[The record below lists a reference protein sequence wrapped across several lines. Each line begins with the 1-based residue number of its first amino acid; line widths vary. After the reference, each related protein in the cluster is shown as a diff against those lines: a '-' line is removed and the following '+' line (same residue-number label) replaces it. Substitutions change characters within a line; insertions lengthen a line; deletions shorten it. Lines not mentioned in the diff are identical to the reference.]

1 MAAFTSSIR
10 TGASSLISS
19 PTNFRQQR
27 SSGALATSQTA
38 GAAAAPSSSWRRLGT
53 CAQVPLV
60 LVAGLS
66 HQPEDDTLVAA
77 TMGRG
82 VYVMHGLT
90 QVLVQM
96 LLAEAQYM

>member
-1 MAAFTSSIR
+1 M
-10 TGASSLISS
+10 
-19 PTNFRQQR
+19 
-27 SSGALATSQTA
+27 
-38 GAAAAPSSSWRRLGT
+38 RR
-53 CAQVPLV
+53 V

-96 LLAEAQYM
+96 LLAEAQ